1 MSQYYEA
8 ILQLRN
14 SRKEIVDFIKS
25 ECKKNKV
32 MIAKTEKQK
41 NGIDF
46 YLSSKTFALSFSKK
60 LVPRF
65 GGKMES
71 SAKLVGRK
79 KDRNLYRVSI
89 IYTASEFQ
97 QGDVVKAGDR
107 LIKIKSVSKFI
118 CGTDLETRRNVKVE
132 LKGKDVEKLEKYK
145 TSVCKNF
152 PNLEVL
158 HPETYQ
164 STKVENPKELSKKT
178 VAVVMVNNRLFLA
191 E

>member
-25 ECKKNKV
+25 ECKKNNIR
-32 MIAKTEKQK
+32 IAKTEKQK

-60 LVPRF
+60 LIARF

-89 IYTASEFQ
+89 IYAASEFQ
-97 QGDVVKAGDR
+97 KDDIIQTGN
-107 LIKIKSVSKFI
+107 KIIRVKSVDKFI
-118 CGTDLETRRNVKVE
+118 CGNDLETRKNIKIEVKGKNVK
-132 LKGKDVEKLEKYK
+132 KLEKYK
-145 TSVCKNF
+145 TSICKKF
-152 PNLEVL
+152 PSLEVL

-164 STKVENPKELSKKT
+164 STKVENPKETKKKT
-178 VAVVMVNNRLFLA
+178 VSVVISNNKLFLA